1 MSRVG
6 KMPINIP
13 DKVTVTVAG
22 GRVEVK
28 GPKGALVREIPGGV
42 DVKIE
47 DREITVVRRSEQRKH
62 RALHG
67 LTRALINNMV
77 VGVSVGFVREL
88 EIVGVGYRAESTDG
102 KTAKFN
108 LGYSHPIVMEMPEG
122 IKIEVAGKGDRI
134 KLSGINKE
142 VLGQTAAN
150 IRGLRPPEPYKGKGI
165 KYAEEILRKKVGKA
179 GAGTA

>member
-1 MSRVG
+1 
-6 KMPINIP
+6 MPIKLP
-13 DKVTVTVAG
+13 DKVTVTLSG

-28 GPKGALVREIPGGV
+28 GPKGVLAREVPDGV
-42 DVKIE
+42 DLKVADGE
-47 DREITVVRRSEQRKH
+47 VVVTRLSDQRRH

-67 LTRALINNMV
+67 LTRALVNNMV
-77 VGVSVGFVREL
+77 LGVSTGFVREL
-88 EIVGVGYRAESTDG
+88 EIVGVGYRAESKDG

-122 IKIEVAGKGDRI
+122 VAIEVLGKGDRI
-134 KLSGINKE
+134 KISGIDKE

-165 KYAEEILRKKVGKA
+165 KYVEEKLRRKVGKA